1 MTRHGDYQIVCA
13 RLKLANKRRGQG
25 VHQVASAATFGPGA
39 TSQPSETVAFLVGA
53 HLYED
58 AVRIASAFD
67 PPLDCRPV
75 VEGLA
80 AKCVKLA
87 RCQATASS
95 SGHKSDEIELAQ
107 EWLADNNPS
116 GVCKAIAGERRDNLG
131 ADMPQRSDMAVLDG
145 RSNTP

>member
-1 MTRHGDYQIVCA
+1 MTRPRDYQIVCA

-25 VHQVASAATFGPGA
+25 GHQVASAATFGPGA

-116 GVCKAIAGERRDNLG
+116 GVVSG
-131 ADMPQRSDMAVLDG
+131 MPTTKLVFIFSLLCLTVSVQRWVEANEVK
-145 RSNTP
+145 

>member
-1 MTRHGDYQIVCA
+1 MVVKEKCNGIELMTRPRDYQIVCA

-25 VHQVASAATFGPGA
+25 GHQVASAATFGPGA

-116 GVCKAIAGERRDNLG
+116 GVVSG
-131 ADMPQRSDMAVLDG
+131 MPTTKLILFSLCCV
-145 RSNTP
+145 